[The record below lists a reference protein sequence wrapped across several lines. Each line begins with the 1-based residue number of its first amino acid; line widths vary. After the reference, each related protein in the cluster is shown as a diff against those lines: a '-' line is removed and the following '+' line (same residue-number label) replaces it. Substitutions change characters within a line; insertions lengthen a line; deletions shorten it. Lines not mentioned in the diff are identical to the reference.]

1 MVRLALAVSLLLPS
15 AAAAQSWAD
24 ALQAKDY
31 ARAAAELHAIVNEPE
46 QLSTTAPPEPFAAL
60 ATLYRDGLGVERNP
74 ALACGL
80 AMTADIAHDSRRY
93 PSDDASIDK
102 REAALAE
109 SRAFVAALCDDLSEA
124 DREIA
129 WHSRAPGC
137 YAFGMQEQ
145 VLAVNGAPVRVGRLG
160 ISVATDRDN
169 VEFMCM
175 ALVTSVRHVSVQP
188 PRDAAPG
195 ITPRDFIEVHFW
207 TAAPAG
213 NEFHGWWRLVE
224 LRRGRLLPGMDEP
237 VLKVSGWPAGQVLSP
252 PSYEMLR
259 SGHVRWKID
268 GQPPRRGWLM
278 LEHGENDR

>member
-1 MVRLALAVSLLLPS
+1 MLRVALAVSLLMPS
-15 AAAAQSWAD
+15 AAAAQSWVD

-31 ARAAAELHAIVNEPE
+31 TRAAAILQAIVNEPE
-46 QLSTTAPPEPFAAL
+46 QLSTSIPPEPFAAL

-80 AMTADIAHDSRRY
+80 AMTADFAHDSRRY
-93 PSDDASIDK
+93 PSDLASMRT

-109 SRAFVAALCDDLSEA
+109 SRAFVASLCDSLSDA

-129 WHSRAPGC
+129 SHFRAPGC
-137 YAFGMQEQ
+137 FAFGMQEQ
-145 VLAVNGAPVRVGRLG
+145 VFAVNGAPVHVGRLG
-160 ISVATDRDN
+160 ISATDPD
-169 VEFMCM
+169 VETFMCM

-195 ITPRDFIEVHFW
+195 ITPRDFIEVQFW
-207 TAAPAG
+207 TAARAG

-224 LRRGRLLPGMDEP
+224 VRRGRLLPGMVEP
-237 VLKVSGWPAGQVLSP
+237 VLKVSGWPAGRILPP

-278 LEHGENDR
+278 LGHGENDR